1 MRIVTNAHTLPNR
14 VVPNQEL
21 SAYMETNDEWIRD
34 RVGIEKRHVAVSE
47 RNSDLAVAV
56 GKQLLAKANRRADEL
71 DFVIVATMSADY
83 STPGVA
89 NIVQGRLGAHNAA
102 AFDLG
107 AACAGFVY
115 ALDVAAG
122 LLNSPNAKCGLVIG
136 SEVLS
141 RLIDWHDRR
150 TAILFGDGAGGV
162 LVERSNQQVHS
173 RLRSA
178 GAGAMKLTAGGTPD
192 LSPFSRAEKLAPQFT
207 MAGRAVYNFATNAV
221 PEEVRATLEAAAL
234 TTADIDLFLF
244 HQANGRILAELAE
257 RLEVPTARVPSN
269 IDHCANTSAASIPI
283 LLSELVDSGR
293 VQRGQKLLLC
303 GFGGGLN
310 IANMIID
317 Y

>member
-1 MRIVTNAHTLPNR
+1 
-14 VVPNQEL
+14 
-21 SAYMETNDEWIRD
+21 METNDEWIRD

-89 NIVQGRLGAHNAA
+89 NIVQGQLGAHNAA

-122 LLNSPNAKCGLVIG
+122 LLSSPNAKCGLVIG

-150 TAILFGDGAGGV
+150 TAVLFGDGAGGV
-162 LVERSNQQVHS
+162 LVERDDQQVHS

-192 LSPFSRAEKLAPQFT
+192 LSPFSRAEKLPPQFT
-207 MAGRAVYNFATNAV
+207 MAGRAVYNFATNSV

-244 HQANGRILAELAE
+244 HQANGRILSELAE
-257 RLEVPTARVPSN
+257 RLDVPTARVPSN

-283 LLSELVDSGR
+283 LLSELIDSGR

>member
-1 MRIVTNAHTLPNR
+1 
-14 VVPNQEL
+14 
-21 SAYMETNDEWIRD
+21 METNDEWIRD

-122 LLNSPNAKCGLVIG
+122 LLSSPNAKCGLVIG

-150 TAILFGDGAGGV
+150 TAVLFGDGAGGV
-162 LVERSNQQVHS
+162 LVERDDQQVHS

-192 LSPFSRAEKLAPQFT
+192 LSPFSRAEKLPPQFT
-207 MAGRAVYNFATNAV
+207 MAGRAVYNFATNSV

-244 HQANGRILAELAE
+244 HQANGRILSELAE
-257 RLEVPTARVPSN
+257 RLDVPTARVPSN

>member
-1 MRIVTNAHTLPNR
+1 MRIVTSAHTLPNR

-122 LLNSPNAKCGLVIG
+122 LLSSPNAKCGLVIG

-150 TAILFGDGAGGV
+150 TAVLFGDGAGGV
-162 LVERSNQQVHS
+162 LVERDDQQVHS

-192 LSPFSRAEKLAPQFT
+192 LSPFSRAEKLPPQFT
-207 MAGRAVYNFATNAV
+207 MAGRAVYNFATNSV

-244 HQANGRILAELAE
+244 HQANGRILSELAE
-257 RLEVPTARVPSN
+257 RLDVPTARVPSN